1 MDMASL
7 NSVTTDSSSASSSW
21 GSGTRIF
28 NGWVNML
35 LEGTKLTPDR
45 RQFGS
50 RNSAGT
56 NAALGIPIER
66 RVEPPWY
73 FASNTGGCTYTVEP
87 RVIRPLK
94 N

>member
-73 FASNTGGCTYTVEP
+73 FASNTGGCTYTVEL